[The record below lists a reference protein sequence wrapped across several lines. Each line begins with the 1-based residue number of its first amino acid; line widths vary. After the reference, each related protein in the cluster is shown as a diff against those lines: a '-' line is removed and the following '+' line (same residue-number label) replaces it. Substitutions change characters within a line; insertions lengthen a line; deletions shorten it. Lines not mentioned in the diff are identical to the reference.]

1 MEIRE
6 ELRGQLELLRTLYC
20 DLHQI
25 PELAFTERETQAYL
39 RRFLETLA
47 PDSLYSVAGTGLK
60 AVFYAPEARDTVA
73 IRADMDALPMAEESG
88 VPLRVRAEVPHFIP
102 VAETDLCVLLSN
114 ALENALHACQRQNAA
129 GLPAFIETSAYEQ
142 DGRFFLQLA
151 NTCSAPVLFEDGV
164 PVTREPGHGLGVR
177 SICAIVEK
185 YGGIYS
191 FTQKQEQFILRISI

>member
-1 MEIRE
+1 M
-6 ELRGQLELLRTLYC
+6 TVYC
-20 DLHQI
+20 ENEAANLI
-25 PELAFTERETQAYL
+25 LSAFAARA
-39 RRFLETLA
+39 
-47 PDSLYSVAGTGLK
+47 AGCG
-60 AVFYAPEARDTVA
+60 VDFRV
-73 IRADMDALPMAEESG
+73 RSALPQTLPLPES
-88 VPLRVRAEVPHFIP
+88 
-102 VAETDLCVLLSN
+102 DLCVLLSN

-151 NTCSAPVLFEDGV
+151 NACSTPVLFEDGV
-164 PVTREPGHGLGVR
+164 PVTRESGHGLGMR

>member
-88 VPLRVRAEVPHFIP
+88 VPYASRHSGIMHSCGHDAHMAMTLLAAKYVSAHRKQLTSIVVFIFQP
-102 VAETDLCVLLSN
+102 GEEGAAG
-114 ALENALHACQRQNAA
+114 ALEMIRC
-129 GLPAFIETSAYEQ
+129 G
-142 DGRFFLQLA
+142 
-151 NTCSAPVLFEDGV
+151 VLE
-164 PVTREPGHGLGVR
+164 
-177 SICAIVEK
+177 
-185 YGGIYS
+185 
-191 FTQKQEQFILRISI
+191 